1 MQRRLERFDAKL
13 AQSGLDALLVT
24 GQKNI
29 YYLTDFWG
37 TNATVFIT
45 KNRRLFLTDSRYTLI
60 AKQSVHGFDI
70 IELRIHLRIL
80 LKLSRLINL
89 KLSVSIIRCHLLT
102 TKVFK
107 RFLKATLCHHKAT
120 SWKSCV

>member
-45 KNRRLFLTDSRYTLI
+45 KNRRLFLTDSRYTSLPNNLCMALI
-60 AKQSVHGFDI
+60 LLK
-70 IELRIHLRIL
+70 LRIQLRIL

>member
-24 GQKNI
+24 GQNNI

-60 AKQSVHGFDI
+60 AKQSVHGMGKKRLLSSTRD
-70 IELRIHLRIL
+70 EPCLR
-80 LKLSRLINL
+80 
-89 KLSVSIIRCHLLT
+89 
-102 TKVFK
+102 
-107 RFLKATLCHHKAT
+107 TL
-120 SWKSCV
+120 

>member
-70 IELRIHLRIL
+70 IETKDPLKDLSLIHI
-80 LKLSRLINL
+80 
-89 KLSVSIIRCHLLT
+89 
-102 TKVFK
+102 
-107 RFLKATLCHHKAT
+107 
-120 SWKSCV
+120 

>member
-1 MQRRLERFDAKL
+1 MQRRLERIDAKL

-45 KNRRLFLTDSRYTLI
+45 KNNLCMALI
-60 AKQSVHGFDI
+60 LSK
-70 IELRIHLRIL
+70 LRIHLRIL

-107 RFLKATLCHHKAT
+107 RFLKATLCHHKAI

>member
-37 TNATVFIT
+37 QM
-45 KNRRLFLTDSRYTLI
+45 RLSLLQRIVVYFLTDSHSYSYCQTICAWL
-60 AKQSVHGFDI
+60 
-70 IELRIHLRIL
+70 
-80 LKLSRLINL
+80 
-89 KLSVSIIRCHLLT
+89 
-102 TKVFK
+102 
-107 RFLKATLCHHKAT
+107 
-120 SWKSCV
+120 

>member
-45 KNRRLFLTDSRYTLI
+45 KSRRLFLTD
-60 AKQSVHGFDI
+60 
-70 IELRIHLRIL
+70 
-80 LKLSRLINL
+80 
-89 KLSVSIIRCHLLT
+89 
-102 TKVFK
+102 
-107 RFLKATLCHHKAT
+107 
-120 SWKSCV
+120 